1 MGNTNFH
8 HISKAFC
15 VFNQASL
22 PYKSPLPNYCQL
34 NAVCPHQFAHYCWVP
49 FPWSLLPIP
58 VLAASLDFSPAEQA
72 GGRICCWSM
81 AWDFSQPP
89 PCHGAV
95 GPWGYCPEDEGE
107 VAGTRNIYQ
116 IVTNFR
122 FVFGLPYR
130 SKSGWKNWEAWG
142 VLASDCS
149 FLSPV

>member
-8 HISKAFC
+8 HICKAFC
-15 VFNQASL
+15 IFNQASL

-72 GGRICCWSM
+72 GGRIWWLETLAAPTMSWSSGTM
-81 AWDFSQPP
+81 RTLAW
-89 PCHGAV
+89 A
-95 GPWGYCPEDEGE
+95 WGRSS
-107 VAGTRNIYQ
+107 RNQEYLSDR
-116 IVTNFR
+116 TNFR
-122 FVFGLPYR
+122 FVSGLPYR